1 MTTSEAK
8 PAAAAN
14 TDAFRPTLKSLL
26 ALAWPIVVARSSQAI
41 VGFCDAVMVAQLG
54 EAALAAATTGG
65 FNTYFL
71 FILPMGTC
79 FIVSSFSSQLLGRGD
94 LKAARRYAWYGLAVA
109 LFAGLFLAAGTPLL
123 PTVLSLVDLGDEVQT
138 LMTAYMGIR
147 LFSAGAAVG
156 LEAIGNYYAGLGNT
170 RLPMFAQLLAMALN
184 IFLNWVF
191 IFGNLGAPALGIEG
205 AAWASVG
212 ATSIAFLALFA
223 AFLGG
228 VGIPDIENAP
238 TPAEKPAEP
247 LAEGQAL
254 AAGDGAPVA
263 AMVEPVGEEAPLPPP
278 SASKWFEFVQLLRF
292 GLPSGL
298 NWFLEMGAFIFFLN
312 VVVAGLGTTG
322 LAAMN
327 SVIQLNSIAFMPAFG
342 IASAGAI
349 LVGQAL
355 GRKRIDHAKV
365 GTKLAVACACTWQSA
380 VGLSYLLFPDALIS
394 VFVSSD
400 VGDAQATAAFL
411 EVGAKML
418 VLSSA
423 WQLFDAIANTIAES
437 LRAAGD
443 TTFTLWARVVVAW
456 VIFIPLSLAWV
467 TYGDGGAGA
476 AVACLV
482 IYMVAL
488 AVILTLRYR
497 GGKWQSISLFGES
510 AG

>member
-1 MTTSEAK
+1 MTTSEDGA
-8 PAAAAN
+8 PSGAN
-14 TDAFRPTLKSLL
+14 TDAFLPTLKSLI

-54 EAALAAATTGG
+54 EAALAAATTGA
-65 FNTYFL
+65 FNIYFL
-71 FILPMGTC
+71 FILPMGTT

-109 LFAGLFLAAGTPLL
+109 LVAGVVLAGGAPLL
-123 PTVLSLVDLGDEVQT
+123 PSVLSLVDLGVEVQT

-147 LFSAGAAVG
+147 LFSALAAVG

-170 RLPMFAQLLAMALN
+170 RLPMVAQLLAMKLN
-184 IFLNWVF
+184 IFFNWVL
-191 IFGNLGAPALGIEG
+191 IFGNLGAPELGIEG
-205 AAWASVG
+205 AAWASVA
-212 ATSIAFLALFA
+212 ATTLAFLVLFA
-223 AFLGG
+223 AFLAGIG
-228 VGIPDIENAP
+228 VPDVDEDPAP
-238 TPAEKPAEP
+238 TEP
-247 LAEGQAL
+247 LKEGQAL
-254 AAGDGAPVA
+254 ATNEGAPVA
-263 AMVEPVGEEAPLPPP
+263 ALVEPVVEDAPLPPP
-278 SASKWFEFVQLLRF
+278 SASKWFEFTQLLRF

-365 GTKLAVACACTWQSA
+365 GTKLALACACTWQSG
-380 VGLSYLLFPDALIS
+380 VGLCYLLFPDALIS
-394 VFVSSD
+394 VFVSD
-400 VGDAQATAAFL
+400 GVGDAEANATFL

-418 VLSSA
+418 MLSSA
-423 WQLFDAIANTIAES
+423 WQLFDAIANTLAES

-443 TTFTLWARVVVAW
+443 TTFTLWARVIVAW
-456 VIFIPLSLAWV
+456 LIFIPLSLAWV

-482 IYMVAL
+482 VYMVAL
-488 AVILTLRYR
+488 ATLLTLRYR
-497 GGKWQSISLFGES
+497 GGKWQSISLFGEN